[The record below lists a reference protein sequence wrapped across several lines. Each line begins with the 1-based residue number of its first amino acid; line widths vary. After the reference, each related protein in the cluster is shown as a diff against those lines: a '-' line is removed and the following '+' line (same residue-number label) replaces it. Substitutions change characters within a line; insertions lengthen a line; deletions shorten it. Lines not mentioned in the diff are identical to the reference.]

1 VTLSAE
7 VRVALDAFTLDAELH
22 VAAREFVAVVG
33 PNGAGKTTL
42 LRSVAGLLPID
53 AGRIEISGA
62 LVDDAEKV
70 FVPPERRPVGVVFH
84 RGMLFPH
91 LSVLDNVAFGLRE
104 RGLPRTEARER
115 SRDWLARVQLAEKAG
130 AKPAQLSGGEAQR
143 VALARALA
151 TDPALLLLDEPFAAF
166 DVQHRAEGRRL
177 LGAVVGAT
185 DAARVMVTHDPV
197 DALTLADRIV
207 ILEAGRVV
215 QSGTPDEIVALP
227 RSAYVADLV
236 GMNVYRADAEGTALR
251 SAGVT
256 FTVPEQH
263 EGAVLAIVA
272 PRAVVLSLE
281 RPATTARNVWPGTVR
296 GVERLGDRMRV
307 RVDIGVPVVAEVT
320 AASVAELG
328 LRPGTDVWVA
338 VKATEIT
345 TTPAI

>member
-1 VTLSAE
+1 VL
-7 VRVALDAFTLDAELH
+7 
-22 VAAREFVAVVG
+22 AVLG
-33 PNGAGKTTL
+33 PNGAGKSTL
-42 LRSVAGLLPID
+42 LRVLAGLLPPD
-53 AGRIEISGA
+53 TGRVT
-62 LVDDAEKV
+62 VDGDV
-70 FVPPERRPVGVVFH
+70 WDDDGVHVPPHRRRVGMVFQDYL
-84 RGMLFPH
+84 LFPH
-91 LSVLDNVAFGLRE
+91 LTALENVAFGLRT
-104 RGLPRTEARER
+104 RGVRHPEARR
-115 SRDWLARVQLAEKAG
+115 RAADWLARKQLAEKA
-130 AKPAQLSGGEAQR
+130 AVKPAQLSGGEAQR

-151 TDPALLLLDEPFAAF
+151 TDPELLLLDEPFAAF

-177 LGAVVGAT
+177 LAAVVDTT
-185 DAARVMVTHDPV
+185 DAARVLVTHDPV

-236 GMNVYRADAEGTALR
+236 GMNVYRTEGEGTTLR
-251 SAGVT
+251 SGGVA

-263 EGAVLAIVA
+263 HGAVLAIVA

-281 RPATTARNVWPGTVR
+281 RPATTARNVWRGTVR
-296 GVERLGDRMRV
+296 GIERLGDRMRV

-328 LRPGTDVWVA
+328 LRPGTDVWAA